1 MITIERTE
9 DNVTLDCGEGML
21 YSEIFDTLMQS
32 LEAVTR
38 ETVKDIT
45 DAEDRE
51 IIFDTIDA
59 AFGQFLRNVFP
70 DIDPHEFDLIDAAI
84 VKAQDEIINDA
95 YKRGITFEQAL
106 KEYEDKAKEY
116 IDARKMS

>member
-21 YSEIFDTLMQS
+21 YSEVFATLMQS

-70 DIDPHEFDLIDAAI
+70 DIDPHEFDLTDAAI

-95 YKRGITFEQAL
+95 HKRGITFEQAL

>member
-21 YSEIFDTLMQS
+21 YSEIFAMLMQS

-59 AFGQFLRNVFP
+59 AFGRFLRNVFP
-70 DIDPHEFDLIDAAI
+70 DIDPHEFDLTDAAI

-95 YKRGITFEQAL
+95 HKRGITFEQAL

>member
-9 DNVTLDCGEGML
+9 DNVIIDCGEGML
-21 YSEIFDTLMQS
+21 FSETFSLLMQA
-32 LEAVTR
+32 LEAVSR
-38 ETVKDIT
+38 EVVKDIT
-45 DAEDRE
+45 DTEDRE
-51 IIFDTIDA
+51 TIFDAIDA
-59 AFGQFLRNVFP
+59 AFGQFLRSVFP
-70 DIDPHEFDLIDAAI
+70 DIDPHEFDLTDAAI

-95 YKRGITFEQAL
+95 HKRGITFEQAL